1 MPLFA
6 QDIIHKLELGG
17 GHRVLKTV
25 VGVIAVI
32 ALALLYDLAAFQN
45 FSSPEA
51 MDNAQLARNIA
62 EGKRFT
68 TEFVR
73 PFSLYLLN
81 RHAGPGDT
89 NSAPAPFATSPDISN
104 PPVYPLVLAMVLKAM
119 RSDYPDIRNERSF
132 SIWPPE
138 LWITAFNQL
147 LVIFCAALVFLL
159 ARRLFDEPVAWVS
172 TAAFAGTE
180 SFWRHSTSGL
190 PILWLAFLILL
201 IFVLLARLD
210 TNLRSP
216 DLSNRWAIPL
226 AATIGMITAV
236 AGLSRYSLL
245 FLIVPLAVYLATLSS
260 PRRISLALAAS
271 IGFLVLV
278 TPWLVRN
285 YSLSGTLFGTAGYAA
300 LQQTAAFPGDTL
312 MRSLSPDFSTITT
325 GELGRKFLLNLHH
338 ALSRLPQLAGSWVSV
353 LFPVGLLMPF
363 RSAVTRR
370 LRGLLLAVL
379 GGLLLIEATLAS
391 PSNPTA
397 VLTDVAQPDYLVL
410 AAPVTFVFGVSLLFT
425 LLEQFAGWGTRYL
438 ALSLFF
444 LLAAGPLILTFAAP
458 PVSSIVY
465 PPYYPPW
472 IQTKAS
478 YLSQDEWM
486 MSDMPWAVAW
496 YGHRRSVWLSPS
508 HGTAAQPSRNDFYS
522 IHRLKPL
529 RGLYL
534 SARTFRQLDG
544 NAVARWRQT
553 EGADVDWETF
563 KAQIR
568 KLSNALDPGGQN
580 TAALDPLMETYSLAE
595 KHWIRGAGVDWDSF
609 ALGIVVT
616 REVPVGFPLKMAPEG
631 VMAEIFLTDSE
642 RRHEKTIKPSKQ
654 VQSP

>member
-1 MPLFA
+1 MPLFV

-25 VGVIAVI
+25 VGIIAIV
-32 ALALLYDLAAFQN
+32 ALALLYDLAAFRN
-45 FSSPEA
+45 FSSPAA

-62 EGKRFT
+62 EGKGFR
-68 TEFVR
+68 TEFIR
-73 PFSLYLLN
+73 PFSLYLLK
-81 RHAGPGDT
+81 RQTGPTPT
-89 NSAPAPFATSPDISN
+89 NSAPAALAASPDISN
-104 PPVYPLVLAMVLKAM
+104 PPAYPLVLAMVLKVM
-119 RSDYPDIRNERSF
+119 PFDYPDLRNERSF
-132 SIWPPE
+132 TTWPPE
-138 LWITAFNQL
+138 LWIAAFNQL

-172 TAAFAGTE
+172 TAAFAATE

-210 TNLRSP
+210 TNLRRP
-216 DLSNRWAIPL
+216 DLPNRWAIPL
-226 AATIGMITAV
+226 AATIGMIAAI
-236 AGLSRYSLL
+236 AGLSRYALL
-245 FLIVPLAVYLATLSS
+245 FLIVPLAIYLATLSS
-260 PRRISLALAAS
+260 PRRVALALAAFA
-271 IGFLVLV
+271 GFLVLV

-285 YSLSGTLFGTAGYAA
+285 YSLSGTLFGTGGYTA

-312 MRSLSPDFSTITT
+312 MRSLSPDFSTITA
-325 GELGRKFLLNLHH
+325 GELGRKFLLNLRY
-338 ALSRLPQLAGSWVSV
+338 ALSQVPQLAGSWVSV
-353 LFPVGLLMPF
+353 LFLVGLLMPF
-363 RSAVTRR
+363 RSVVTSR

-379 GGLLLIEATLAS
+379 GGLLLIEAALSSA
-391 PSNPTA
+391 SNPTS
-397 VLTDVAQPDYLVL
+397 VLNEASQPDYLVL
-410 AAPVTFVFGVSLLFT
+410 AAPVTFVFGISLLFT

-472 IQTKAS
+472 IQAKAS
-478 YLSQDEWM
+478 YLAEDEWM

-496 YGHRRSVWLSPS
+496 YGHRSSVWLSPS
-508 HGTAAQPSRNDFYS
+508 HGTAAQASRNDFYS
-522 IHRLKPL
+522 INRLKPVH
-529 RGLYL
+529 GLHL
-534 SARTFRQLDG
+534 SARTLRELDG
-544 NAVARWRQT
+544 NSVARWRQT

-563 KAQIR
+563 KAQVR
-568 KLSNALDPGGQN
+568 KLGNVLDPGGQN

-631 VMAEIFLTDSE
+631 LLPEIFLTDSE
-642 RRHEKTIKPSKQ
+642 RRREKTIKPSKQ